1 MNDHLT
7 EDWKKVEEFI
17 EKEFGSDIDIR
28 GILFLIGV
36 QELGKGYVKFT
47 KDQKVE
53 VIHVAIC
60 TLLSQYNYYEFE
72 GNDEEGWPHYKETKK
87 LPLLKPGE
95 QLKVMKEAIVDYF
108 KANGNISANSL

>member
-1 MNDHLT
+1 MNDCLT
-7 EDWKKVEEFI
+7 KDWKKVEEFI
-17 EKEFGSDIDIR
+17 EKEFGPDIDIR

-72 GNDEEGWPHYKETKK
+72 GNDEEGWPHFKETKK

-95 QLKVMKEAIVDYF
+95 QLKVMKDAIVDYF
-108 KANGNISANSL
+108 KANGNLSTN

>member
-1 MNDHLT
+1 MSDKLT
-7 EDWKKVEEFI
+7 EDWKKVEDFI
-17 EKEFGSDIDIR
+17 EKEFGPDIDIR

-60 TLLSQYNYYEFE
+60 TLLSQYNYYEFVR
-72 GNDEEGWPHYKETKK
+72 NDEEGWPHYEETKK

-108 KANGNISANSL
+108 NANGM

>member
-1 MNDHLT
+1 MTDLLT
-7 EDWKKVEEFI
+7 KDWKKVEDFI
-17 EKEFGSDIDIR
+17 EKEFGADIDIR

-36 QELGKGYVKFT
+36 QELGKGYIKFT

-60 TLLSQYNYYEFE
+60 TLLSQYHYYEFV
-72 GNDEEGWPHYKETKK
+72 GNDEDGWPHYKETKK

-108 KANGNISANSL
+108 RANGEIE